1 VIQKKPGKPRI
12 GDACMQPN
20 ARPVEARRVFSLIQ
34 APMLSRA
41 VDESMGVRFSRRRRF
56 LIECIYSENNGG

>member
-1 VIQKKPGKPRI
+1 
-12 GDACMQPN
+12 MQPN

-41 VDESMGVRFSRRRRF
+41 VDESMGVIFSRRRIF
-56 LIECIYSENNGG
+56 LIECIYSKNNGG